1 MTTIASEI
9 RDFFSDPKVV
19 AEIISE
25 LNTEIKTCPIIRN
38 IQRERDCGVIDNES
52 ITFGELGSED
62 RNEVFV
68 YLGRIL
74 ESLITCKLASARRWV
89 IKKDRNSSGDLT
101 IEWLDDMQQVEH
113 NDSYI
118 WEIKGTS
125 SDDCWTGSTHAT
137 KKEDEK
143 MDFIGVKYGMNDD
156 ANVFDLIDG
165 KVDLLNSIF
174 IGVFEQIR
182 LIRIGKATD
191 SSSRTSLRIGIDQYE
206 SFKNQVSWGN
216 LAYPK
221 GGIYKKNGQLKK
233 NVKYLRFCAA

>member
-1 MTTIASEI
+1 MTASDI
-9 RDFFSDPKVV
+9 RDFFSDSVIV
-19 AEIISE
+19 TEIISE
-25 LNTEIKTCPIIRN
+25 LNAEIKTCPIIRN

-74 ESLITCKLASARRWV
+74 ESLITCKLASTGRWV

-101 IEWLDDMQQVEH
+101 I
-113 NDSYI
+113 DSKV

-125 SDDCWTGSTHAT
+125 GDKSWTGSTHAS
-137 KKEDEK
+137 KKEDEE
-143 MDFIGVKYGMNDD
+143 MDFIGVKYGLNDD

-182 LIRIGKATD
+182 LIRIGKATG
-191 SSSRTSLRIGIDQYE
+191 SSSRTSLLIGVDQYE
-206 SFKNQVSWGN
+206 TFKEQVAWGN
-216 LAYPK
+216 LAFPA
-221 GGIYKKNGQLKK
+221 GGIYKKNGERKK
-233 NVKYLRFCAA
+233 NVKYLSLCAA